1 MSKTE
6 KLLIIV
12 ESPSKTK
19 TISKYVD
26 NASVIASVGH
36 FKRSSKKKDMGID
49 NDNDFAMQIE
59 SMPDKK
65 KFLSQLK
72 KEVKIADRILIATD
86 PDREGEAIAADIAS
100 EIKGDIERV
109 EFTEIT
115 KQAVLEA
122 VNNSRKI
129 NYDLVDAQRA
139 RRAIDRIV
147 GFSFSP
153 VLWKTLR
160 SLKNKGL
167 SAGRVQ
173 SVALKLLVDREK
185 LRNKFIENKF
195 YAIDANILEKEK
207 R

>member
-1 MSKTE
+1 MSKNE

-36 FKRSSKKKDMGID
+36 FKDLPKKDMGID
-49 NDNDFAMQIE
+49 IDNDFAMQIE

-100 EIKGDIERV
+100 EIKGDIE
-109 EFTEIT
+109 E
-115 KQAVLEA
+115 L
-122 VNNSRKI
+122 N
-129 NYDLVDAQRA
+129 
-139 RRAIDRIV
+139 
-147 GFSFSP
+147 
-153 VLWKTLR
+153 
-160 SLKNKGL
+160 SLK
-167 SAGRVQ
+167 
-173 SVALKLLVDREK
+173 
-185 LRNKFIENKF
+185 
-195 YAIDANILEKEK
+195 
-207 R
+207 

>member
-1 MSKTE
+1 M
-6 KLLIIV
+6 
-12 ESPSKTK
+12 
-19 TISKYVD
+19 
-26 NASVIASVGH
+26 A
-36 FKRSSKKKDMGID
+36 
-49 NDNDFAMQIE
+49 
-59 SMPDKK
+59 DKK
-65 KFLSQLK
+65 KFLTQLK

-115 KQAVLEA
+115 KKAVLDA

-147 GFSFSP
+147 GFTFSP

-173 SVALKLLVDREK
+173 
-185 LRNKFIENKF
+185 
-195 YAIDANILEKEK
+195 
-207 R
+207 